1 MATTRTIRSAAT
13 SNGYVLELRTAET
26 VDVDA
31 NASAIAW
38 SLVLISGDYRFETY
52 RVGWSVSA
60 DGAVLSSRPRASA
73 PQVSIPRHGE
83 LTVASGTA
91 AIAHGDDGTKTVA
104 WQAAIDMES
113 AGYPPGSMSLSGD
126 LTLTP
131 IPRASV
137 LDVSDGTLGV
147 EQELTLHRAAS
158 AFTHTLTYVCGEAS
172 GTIGTS
178 EFTGSGSVLR
188 RRWTPRIALAAQ
200 NTTGTSVAV
209 TLTLT
214 TKNGSVTV
222 GSRTYAVTMA
232 IPASVKPEASATV
245 ALVNDNATVSGWGVA
260 VKGYSKY
267 RITAAFTSAQGST
280 AKAWEIV
287 ANGQTLTA
295 AVSTTG
301 VLTTTSRKVRVRVRD
316 SRGRWSDPVTVT
328 GPRIWDYAAPTVSAA
343 TAARCLSNGTAD
355 EEGTYL
361 RLRCAGNVSSCDG
374 HNQATVQARLRRGGG
389 SWGSWTTLTNGV
401 GQTVNAALS
410 AAESGEVQF
419 RVTDSLGRSKSVTVT
434 VPTASVTLNLRAGGR
449 GAAFGRYATADGKL
463 QVAWDLELDAP
474 LGVSSGGTGQ
484 SVRRASVTV
493 TPDAA
498 TASDHAVTVRHFPY
512 LGGCFVRGYVK
523 FDHVAVAA
531 GTWVTVATVPEGY
544 RPAATTALSVS
555 VYGGGS
561 ALVTAA
567 GELRVRPLAALS
579 GTGNYDVYFSGWWET
594 A

>member
-52 RVGWSVSA
+52 RVGWSVST

-113 AGYPPGSMSLSGD
+113 AGYTPGSMSLSGD

-200 NTTGTSVAV
+200 NTTGASVSM

-301 VLTTTSRKVRVRVRD
+301 VLTTTSRQVRVRVRD

-328 GPRIWDYAAPTVSAA
+328 GPRIWDYAAPAINAA

-374 HNQATVQARLRRGGG
+374 TEWRFHRWCSRFQNHR
-389 SWGSWTTLTNGV
+389 
-401 GQTVNAALS
+401 
-410 AAESGEVQF
+410 
-419 RVTDSLGRSKSVTVT
+419 
-434 VPTASVTLNLRAGGR
+434 
-449 GAAFGRYATADGKL
+449 
-463 QVAWDLELDAP
+463 
-474 LGVSSGGTGQ
+474 
-484 SVRRASVTV
+484 
-493 TPDAA
+493 
-498 TASDHAVTVRHFPY
+498 
-512 LGGCFVRGYVK
+512 
-523 FDHVAVAA
+523 
-531 GTWVTVATVPEGY
+531 
-544 RPAATTALSVS
+544 
-555 VYGGGS
+555 
-561 ALVTAA
+561 
-567 GELRVRPLAALS
+567 
-579 GTGNYDVYFSGWWET
+579 
-594 A
+594 